1 MKVENQCDK
10 ILKLKW
16 KKAAGVCQSENS
28 GRVFQITKSG
38 NAWELVEVVKDK
50 QRYLTN
56 ANSLAHAKRIATD
69 YNAGKVYFDD
79 NCIPRRS
86 VVDEVC

>member
-1 MKVENQCDK
+1 MTAENQHDRK
-10 ILKLKW
+10 LKLKW
-16 KKAAGVCQSENS
+16 KKNSGICRSENS
-28 GRVFQITKSG
+28 DRVFHITKSG
-38 NAWELVEVVKDK
+38 NVWELVEIVKDK

-79 NCIPRRS
+79 SCIPRRRIT
-86 VVDEVC
+86 DEIC

>member
-1 MKVENQCDK
+1 MKVENQCDR

-16 KKAAGVCQSENS
+16 KKNNGICRSENS
-28 GRVFQITKSG
+28 NRVFQITKSG
-38 NAWELVEVVKDK
+38 NVWELVEVIKDK
-50 QRYLTN
+50 RCYLTN

-79 NCIPRRS
+79 NCVPRRK
-86 VVDEVC
+86 VTDEVC